1 MKLPHPTIAQTG
13 ATPKK
18 LGNSSSRAHSPTGVR
33 ARIAGFGGIVA
44 SPRMNDLELWERLSN
59 LDDDVDLEGLAA
71 SVHALAELSAVD
83 RAPFLGFVDAMLS
96 HPSGAIRGAGAA
108 LLGGARGQGGI
119 ERIVETLDDDDTDT
133 RAAAV
138 QALRKTAGPAPHRW
152 AHAVFHPREDVRRL
166 ALETPPP
173 SNMESLG
180 TYLRADPSLRE
191 LARQSPW
198 PANPCGLVFDMFL
211 RGHVD
216 AIEAGDALAGAPSKD
231 LRKLLIHSI
240 RRTADVVGTALG
252 EFQNGRPLPEEGRD
266 LLDLWC
272 RIYWACEETRPTLHH
287 QLVDAVLGKGASL
300 RSRAAFS
307 LLLHGQTEG
316 HLPETL
322 QLAVACQPSILRSA
336 GLSIDERRIAVVGL
350 RLHRERLPRVKPGLI
365 DALVKGPLVG
375 TGSDFDL
382 ETAALLA
389 SFVPVRAIATLRT
402 LLDDAGLVRAAIE
415 TESAWSALAELPDD
429 ADGGPMWFLP
439 RMAAIDVDAT
449 AGFIASAAGHWL
461 SLSAAAK
468 SKSKKD
474 PPPTL
479 LDRLVDWLEEPLAA
493 AVLVRLTDGDGRRP
507 SVKQLGTLTELL
519 MQKLRLDHL
528 VAVFDRL
535 LPRAADAPAQ
545 VVLQRLFHYQAADE
559 LVGVLLRVDAVA
571 LASFCTHAEAL
582 AIPRETEL
590 KLAKA
595 LDGRPPTTVSRWASA
610 VLSVLTPKVSPPL
623 RRHVR
628 SYTLSEAEVQAIATA
643 DEDALP
649 SALAPALSAP
659 ALGLCDALRLRP
671 PPAEPSLH
679 ASVALIASRDRPR
692 EVARELDRFGSPTK
706 AFIESMAPLV
716 VECWQDSIITS
727 PLCNAFLHRWEKHG
741 FALLAWLDA
750 LNGGLA
756 AGLRLASDLDEPLP
770 RTVLWDGIS
779 RVVVLRRYRQGA
791 RLRAWATAEVMTLL
805 VEHLDTDV
813 GPSAARMLATF
824 HITSFASEHLER
836 LRDRTVMLAPD
847 MDAETRRELDRWVRI
862 DGLEARATPA
872 RRRAAKLGTDRLS
885 AIRAS
890 NDVAWLVRA
899 CGSANEG
906 VIHEATLR
914 LVELGG
920 PGQRALAGLLDAP
933 PCEATMLAVAS
944 SVSLWS
950 DEEAL
955 EYARGLARDSNT
967 PSQHRFRIAV
977 SLHERP
983 EQDWAVVALAAVAAP
998 SPSAWLTKTDWE
1010 LLETVVPD
1018 PRTLSTAL
1026 AGCVHP
1032 HAYQRAVKWLLDNGG
1047 DDEQS
1052 LAALGVFLRA
1062 GTHRP
1067 AYLRRAA
1074 ARRLLENGERSG
1086 MVVCLRQ
1093 VLEPDEKSYR
1103 WLYDRAGGREARTK
1117 LVRHALDAALLG
1129 GREFCGEERCLTLVQ
1144 SKAIDEDVRDEAL
1157 QRLLLKGA
1165 DAKVRETLVAQMS
1178 TGHLRDVKLGQV
1190 AELFAW
1196 GVRKGRELTGRYF
1209 SVHMTEKRQDLGYT
1223 RMTESTIYVSP
1234 LPLMRG
1240 DRHGKDV
1247 VEALILHEYGH
1258 HLYHRDEESQ
1268 RLWKRAHHEGIG
1280 SILNLVADEH
1290 LERRLRAVD
1299 ATYGDRL
1306 KRLAA
1311 YAFQHT
1317 NRELRV
1323 QRLLQMFQ
1331 ASSFDAL
1338 SARPLGVAFE
1348 DDSVVVDSGLVLREL
1363 DRRGHPFARFVRAMR
1378 MGLGNRHGDPL
1389 LDRALALFK
1398 GGFRHKDMRGLYEV
1412 AIELSLMY
1420 GSQSDLADAYGGHES
1435 LEWGEREGSVH
1446 GSGIGDAD
1454 VQQEVER
1461 ILRPPSASANGPAS
1475 GKPGGLQINVGSD
1488 DGFQEI
1494 TKVVRVAVE
1503 RDRYRQLAVEV
1514 RRHAYRLRT
1523 YFEQIGLALVPR
1535 RARLRGRAFDRTRVH
1550 AVVTRRDP
1558 RMLVAREL
1566 EVHTDLFV
1574 GVVVD
1579 CSGSMSAGGS
1589 MEKAHRFGVLLAEAA
1604 RGLPGI
1610 DARFFGFTDRLIYD
1624 AGDERNCGVTS
1635 LQAGG
1640 GNNDAAGLYY
1650 AASVAAASRRRAK
1663 LLVMISDGL
1672 PTECSVQAL
1681 RGLVQQLTRRKG
1693 ILCAQVAVR
1702 PLTEVCFP
1710 HYVELL
1716 DSELDRSVRR
1726 FGEIVSGLARRALGR

>member
-1 MKLPHPTIAQTG
+1 
-13 ATPKK
+13 
-18 LGNSSSRAHSPTGVR
+18 
-33 ARIAGFGGIVA
+33 
-44 SPRMNDLELWERLSN
+44 MNDLELWERLSN
-59 LDDDVDLEGLAA
+59 LDDDTDLTGLADL
-71 SVHALAELSAVD
+71 VRALAELSAAD
-83 RAPFLGFVDAMLS
+83 RAPFLGFVDALLN
-96 HPSGAIRGAGAA
+96 HPDGALRGAGAA
-108 LLGGARGQGGI
+108 LLGGARGQAGI
-119 ERIVETLDDDDTDT
+119 ERVVATLDDDDTDT
-133 RAAAV
+133 RADAV
-138 QALRKTAGPAPHRW
+138 RALRKTAGSAPYRW

-166 ALETPPP
+166 ALETDPP

-191 LARQSPW
+191 LARRSPW

-216 AIEAGDALAGAPSKD
+216 AIEAGDALASATAKD
-231 LRKLLIHSI
+231 LRKLLLHSV
-240 RRTADVVGTALG
+240 RRTANMVGTALG
-252 EFQNGRPLPEEGRD
+252 EFQNGRPLPDEGRD
-266 LLDLWC
+266 LIDLWC
-272 RIYWACEETRPTLHH
+272 RIYWACDEMRPALMH
-287 QLVDAVLGKGASL
+287 QFADAVLGKGASL

-307 LLLHGQTEG
+307 LLLHGDAEEQ
-316 HLPETL
+316 LPETL
-322 QLAVACQPSILRSA
+322 QLAAACQPSILRST
-336 GLSIDERRIAVVGL
+336 GLPLAQRRIAVIGL
-350 RLHRERLPRVKPGLI
+350 RLHRERLPRIKSGLI
-365 DALVKGPLVG
+365 DALVKSPLVG
-375 TGSDFDL
+375 TGKAFDL
-382 ETAALLA
+382 EIAALLA
-389 SFVPVRAIATLRT
+389 SFVPARAIGTLRG
-402 LLDDAGLVRAAIE
+402 LLDDEALVRRAVE

-429 ADGGPMWFLP
+429 SDGGPQWFLP
-439 RMAAIDVDAT
+439 RMYAVDPDAT
-449 AGFIASAAGHWL
+449 AGFIAAAAGHWFAL
-461 SLSAAAK
+461 AAAAK
-468 SKSKKD
+468 SKPSKKK
-474 PPPTL
+474 PAPTL
-479 LDRLVDWLEEPLAA
+479 LERVVHWIDEPLAA
-493 AVLVRLTDGDGRRP
+493 AVLVRLTDADGKRP
-507 SVKQLGTLTELL
+507 SVKQLGSLAELL
-519 MQKLRLDHL
+519 QAKLRPGHL
-528 VAVFDRL
+528 VTVFEQL
-535 LPRAADAPAQ
+535 LPHGNETPAQ
-545 VVLQRLFHYQAADE
+545 VILQRLFHFRDAEE
-559 LVGVLLRVDAVA
+559 LVGVLLRIDAVA
-571 LASFCTHAEAL
+571 LAAFCQHSEAL
-582 AIPRETEL
+582 AIPRDTEL
-590 KLAKA
+590 TIAKA
-595 LDGRPPTTVSRWASA
+595 LAGRSPAEISGWAA
-610 VLSVLTPKVSPPL
+610 GILSILTAKVSPSV
-623 RRHVR
+623 RRHKDSHVLR
-628 SYTLSEAEVQAIATA
+628 EEEFAAIVSA
-643 DEDALP
+643 DEHALP
-649 SALAPALSAP
+649 SALAPALAAP
-659 ALGLCDALRLRP
+659 AQRLCDALSRRP
-671 PPAEPSLH
+671 PPAEPNLH
-679 ASVALIASRDRPR
+679 ACVALLASRERPR
-692 EVARELDRFGSPTK
+692 EVARELDRFGSPSK
-706 AFIESMAPLV
+706 DFVEAMSPLAV
-716 VECWQDSIITS
+716 QCWEGNVAVS

-770 RTVLWDGIS
+770 RTILWDGIS

-824 HITSFASEHLER
+824 HITSFAAEHLER

-847 MDAETRRELDRWVRI
+847 MDANTRRELDRWVRI

-872 RRRAAKLGTDRLS
+872 RRRAAKLGADRLS
-885 AIRAS
+885 AIRTS
-890 NDVAWLVRA
+890 TDIAWLVRA
-899 CGSANEG
+899 CASPNEAI
-906 VIHEATLR
+906 VHEAALR
-914 LVELGG
+914 LVELDAG
-920 PGQRALAGLLDAP
+920 GQRALASLLDTP
-933 PCEATMLAVAS
+933 PSEATMLAIAA
-944 SVSLWS
+944 SVSLWT
-950 DEEAL
+950 DEQAL
-955 EYARGLARDSNT
+955 ERARALAQDHAT

-977 SLHERP
+977 ALHERP
-983 EQDWAVVALAAVAAP
+983 EPGWAVVALAAVAAP
-998 SPSAWLTKTDWE
+998 SPSAWLTKKDWDLLAAVVTDA
-1010 LLETVVPD
+1010 
-1018 PRTLSTAL
+1018 RTLATAL
-1026 AGCVHP
+1026 TGSVHP
-1032 HAYQRAVKWLLDNGG
+1032 HAYQRAVKWLLDHGG

-1052 LAALGVFLRA
+1052 LTALGVFLRA

-1074 ARRLLENGERSG
+1074 ARRLLEHGDRSG
-1086 MVVCLRQ
+1086 IVVCLRQ
-1093 VLEPDEKSYR
+1093 VLDPEEKSYR
-1103 WLYDRAGGREARTK
+1103 WLYDRAGGRDARSQ

-1129 GREFCGEERCLTLVQ
+1129 GRDFCSEERSLTLVR
-1144 SKAIDEDVRDEAL
+1144 SKAVDEDVRDEAL
-1157 QRLLLKGA
+1157 QRLLLKGI
-1165 DAKVRETLVAQMS
+1165 DVKVREALVTQMS
-1178 TGHLRDVKLGQV
+1178 AGHLRDVKLGQV
-1190 AELFAW
+1190 ADLFAW

-1209 SVHMTEKRQDLGYT
+1209 SVHMTEKREDLGYT

-1258 HLYHRDEESQ
+1258 HLYHRDQESQ

-1299 ATYGDRL
+1299 ASYGDRL

-1348 DDSVVVDSGLVLREL
+1348 DDAVVVDSGLVLREL

-1398 GGFRHKDMRGLYEV
+1398 GGFRHRDMRGLYEI

-1420 GSQSDLADAYGGHES
+1420 GSQSDLAEAYGGHES
-1435 LEWGEREGSVH
+1435 LEWGEREGSIH

-1454 VQQEVER
+1454 VQQEVDR
-1461 ILRPPSASANGPAS
+1461 ILRPPSASSDGPAS
-1475 GKPGGLQINVGSD
+1475 GKPGRLQINVGSD

-1494 TKVVRVAVE
+1494 TKVVPVAVE
-1503 RDRYRQLAVEV
+1503 RDRYRQIAVEV

-1535 RARLRGRAFDRTRVH
+1535 RARLRGRAFDRTRVR

-1566 EVHTDLFV
+1566 EVHTDLFI
-1574 GVVVD
+1574 GVIID

-1589 MEKAHRFGVLLAEAA
+1589 MDKAHRFGVLLAEAA
-1604 RGLPGI
+1604 RGLPGV
-1610 DARFFGFTDRLIYD
+1610 DARFFGFTDSVIYD

-1672 PTECSVQAL
+1672 PTECSVSAL

-1702 PLTEVCFP
+1702 SLTEVCFP